1 MTKRNLSIVAFVVQ
15 VVSAFL
21 LYIDGTFI
29 WYCWTLYENISQDQH
44 SFDWLIDTQFD
55 KGFLVLLML
64 LLILLNIGVSIIS
77 FFKDVEF
84 LNKKSILVLPA
95 ITVLVYVILCMYGNS
110 YSTTFKYYGEMRRA
124 SAGLGMMFYVELVLL
139 VVNLL
144 IECAK
149 QYMKLPYAERE
160 NIQ

>member
-1 MTKRNLSIVAFVVQ
+1 MTKRNLSIVAFIVQ
-15 VVSAFL
+15 IVSAFL
-21 LYIDGTFI
+21 LYVDGTFI
-29 WYCWTLYENISQDQH
+29 WYCHNLYENISQDQH

-84 LNKKSILVLPA
+84 LNKKSIIILPA
-95 ITVLVYVILCMYGNS
+95 ITILTYIILCMYGNS
-110 YSTTFKYYGEMRRA
+110 YSTTFEYYGEIRYG

-139 VVNLL
+139 VVNLI

-149 QYMKLPYAERE
+149 QYMKLPYAEKV
-160 NIQ
+160 NVQ